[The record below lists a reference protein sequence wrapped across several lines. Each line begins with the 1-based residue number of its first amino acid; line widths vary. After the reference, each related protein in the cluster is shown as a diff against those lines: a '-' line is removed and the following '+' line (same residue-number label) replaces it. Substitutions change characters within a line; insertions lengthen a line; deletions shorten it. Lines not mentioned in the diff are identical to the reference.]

1 MTFSFL
7 EFFFSVFRVIFMYL
21 YDTNEKIDDVIG
33 GFTKTVQQS
42 ITNISRI
49 IEGVFLKLGTRT
61 VHHKTSKMT
70 SGYN

>member
-1 MTFSFL
+1 MH
-7 EFFFSVFRVIFMYL
+7 L
-21 YDTNEKIDDVIG
+21 YDTNEKSDDVIG

-61 VHHKTSKMT
+61 VHHKTSRMT